1 MSVYGRK
8 RKTKILFSYTFQG
21 GNGHKTMFFTNYR
34 GMSVGGI
41 GEVRKIIE
49 TELGNPIVINNWKV
63 LNER

>member
-8 RKTKILFSYTFQG
+8 RKTQILFSYVFQG
-21 GNGHKTMFFTNYR
+21 GNGHKTISVTSYR

-49 TELGNPIVINNWKV
+49 TELGKPIVINNWKV

>member
-8 RKTKILFSYTFQG
+8 GKTKILFSYTFQG
-21 GNGHKTMFFTNYR
+21 GNGHKTMSFTHYR

-49 TELGNPIVINNWKV
+49 TELGKPIVINNWKV
-63 LNER
+63 LNQR